1 MRRALKAHRKDFVA
15 ILVLVAGAL
24 AVAGY
29 VLYHQPSFTFG
40 QSYYSVRAE
49 FATSAAVTPGQG
61 QAITIAGVQVG
72 LVGGVQLDDGRAVV
86 TMNIFKKYAPIYR
99 DATVLLRPRT
109 PLKDM
114 YLAVDPGTRQAGAV
128 PPGGLL
134 GAGSTAPD
142 IDLDQ
147 ILASLDGDTRSYLLL
162 LLSGGAGAFRNPATA
177 VPALQGTFKRFEPLG
192 RDARTFATLLAARSN
207 NLRLAIHDLQRVATA
222 LGGVD
227 GQLASLIESSN
238 TNFAAISSQA
248 ANLEAGLSLLPGT
261 LVQTNQTLGKV
272 EGLHRP
278 ARPGAHETAAV
289 RSRARPRADRVAAAV
304 PRHDAGDPESAA
316 AVLGGGAAAREGA
329 EARGDEV
336 VEGGAAADAVG
347 RRDRQA
353 VQHARVPAERKRAG
367 LPVLG
372 LVACPYREQPDRSP
386 GRPGPDR
393 ARDLHGE
400 LPATQPARDDDPAG
414 QSVDRAAARLTER
427 SRLEQDQLAVLPAR
441 APECDPARGDWRGV
455 WRMNRQAPSTA
466 RILTMVAFAGSCIGL
481 LLFLWISFGGST
493 SLSPRGYE
501 ISAEFDQA
509 ENLGSQADVRISG
522 VNVGKVI
529 GVGLDRRTGL
539 TRAVMEIDPQ
549 FVPRPADTR
558 AILRQKT
565 LLGETYVELS
575 PGSPTG
581 PKLADGATL
590 PKGQIAPTV
599 QLDQIL
605 STFDPAT
612 RQAFETWMQQQ
623 GTALTGRG
631 QDLNAAL
638 AELYPFATNV
648 DSVLAVLNRDS
659 AATSTLLNDG
669 GQVLAAV
676 TRSPTAL
683 QQLVNNANTTFS
695 ATAAQAAALAATI
708 KAFPPFLKATKTTI
722 DRVARFSVT
731 TKPLVDE
738 LRPAA
743 VQLSPALESLAVLAP
758 KLNSLLVNIGPL
770 TTASKAGVPAVD
782 DFLNDSVPLLTRLTP
797 YLGGVIPVVDYIN
810 TYRRE
815 VAAFFANGTA
825 ASQATSPAASGNG
838 VLHYVRVSSPLNPET
853 LTDYSTRSESNRGNP
868 YLIPGGYSSLV
879 SQLPVFGSYLCTSN
893 PQPTIGPTIS
903 ASLAAVLSSVY
914 YTTDPGGPPCKAQQ
928 PLGAATTGQSQ
939 AFPQLQ
945 PIP

>member
-1 MRRALKAHRKDFVA
+1 M
-15 ILVLVAGAL
+15 
-24 AVAGY
+24 
-29 VLYHQPSFTFG
+29 
-40 QSYYSVRAE
+40 
-49 FATSAAVTPGQG
+49 
-61 QAITIAGVQVG
+61 
-72 LVGGVQLDDGRAVV
+72 
-86 TMNIFKKYAPIYR
+86 
-99 DATVLLRPRT
+99 
-109 PLKDM
+109 
-114 YLAVDPGTRQAGAV
+114 
-128 PPGGLL
+128 
-134 GAGSTAPD
+134 
-142 IDLDQ
+142 
-147 ILASLDGDTRSYLLL
+147 
-162 LLSGGAGAFRNPATA
+162 
-177 VPALQGTFKRFEPLG
+177 
-192 RDARTFATLLAARSN
+192 
-207 NLRLAIHDLQRVATA
+207 
-222 LGGVD
+222 
-227 GQLASLIESSN
+227 
-238 TNFAAISSQA
+238 
-248 ANLEAGLSLLPGT
+248 
-261 LVQTNQTLGKV
+261 
-272 EGLHRP
+272 
-278 ARPGAHETAAV
+278 
-289 RSRARPRADRVAAAV
+289 
-304 PRHDAGDPESAA
+304 
-316 AVLGGGAAAREGA
+316 
-329 EARGDEV
+329 
-336 VEGGAAADAVG
+336 
-347 RRDRQA
+347 
-353 VQHARVPAERKRAG
+353 
-367 LPVLG
+367 
-372 LVACPYREQPDRSP
+372 
-386 GRPGPDR
+386 
-393 ARDLHGE
+393 
-400 LPATQPARDDDPAG
+400 
-414 QSVDRAAARLTER
+414 
-427 SRLEQDQLAVLPAR
+427 
-441 APECDPARGDWRGV
+441 
-455 WRMNRQAPSTA
+455 
-466 RILTMVAFAGSCIGL
+466 
-481 LLFLWISFGGST
+481 
-493 SLSPRGYE
+493 
-501 ISAEFDQA
+501 
-509 ENLGSQADVRISG
+509 
-522 VNVGKVI
+522 
-529 GVGLDRRTGL
+529 
-539 TRAVMEIDPQ
+539 
-549 FVPRPADTR
+549 
-558 AILRQKT
+558 
-565 LLGETYVELS
+565 
-575 PGSPTG
+575 
-581 PKLADGATL
+581 
-590 PKGQIAPTV
+590 

-708 KAFPPFLKATKTTI
+708 KAFPPFLNATKTTI